1 MPRFFVERIENPAV
15 LSAEES
21 RHAVK
26 ALRLGPG
33 DRVTVFDPRESWT
46 GEIESV
52 EGRVRVRL
60 LERSPRAELRTVT
73 VAAAV
78 PKGSRL
84 DWMVEKLAELGVSEF
99 VPVRFER
106 SVAECGEA
114 KRRRLEKVALA
125 AAKQSGA
132 PVLRIAAERPLAEVT
147 ADATLLLPDAA
158 DPLGPGAGTVVV
170 GPEGGLTPAEEARFS
185 RRSSLGPTV
194 LRIETAAV
202 AAAARLLA

>member
-1 MPRFFVERIENPAV
+1 MPRFFVDRIENPAV
-15 LSAEES
+15 LSPEES

-60 LERSPRAELRTVT
+60 LERAPRAELRRVT

-114 KRRRLEKVALA
+114 KRRRLEKIAVA

-132 PVLRIAAERPLAEVT
+132 PVLRISAERRLAELA
-147 ADATLLLPDAA
+147 ADAILLAPGAPE
-158 DPLGPGAGTVVV
+158 PLGAGSGTVVV
-170 GPEGGLTPAEEARFS
+170 GPEGGLTREEEARFP
-185 RRSSLGPTV
+185 RRCSLGPTT

-202 AAAARLLA
+202 VAAARLLA